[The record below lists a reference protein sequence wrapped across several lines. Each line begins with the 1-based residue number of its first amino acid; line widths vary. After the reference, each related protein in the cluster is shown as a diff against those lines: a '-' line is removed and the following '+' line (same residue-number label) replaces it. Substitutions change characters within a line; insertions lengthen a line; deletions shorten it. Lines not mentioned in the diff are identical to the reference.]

1 MLTKYVLGFAFDLPE
16 EIAYGDMN
24 TQVGLIRKVRPEW
37 QSGYLNGIGGHIEE
51 GETAHQAMVRE
62 FKEETGLFVPNWS
75 GVTFMS
81 NDYFNLVV
89 FKAFNVP
96 LNDME
101 SLTDEVVGVYR
112 VNDLPDDVIF
122 NLRWLIPL
130 SLDPQ
135 MYSSS
140 VVCR

>member
-1 MLTKYVLGFAFDLPE
+1 MLTEYTLGFAFDLPE
-16 EIAYGDMN
+16 DVAYGDMN
-24 TQVGLIRKVRPEW
+24 TQVGLIRKARPEW
-37 QSGYLNGIGGHIEE
+37 QAGYLNGIGGHIEE
-51 GETAHQAMVRE
+51 GEPAHQAMVRE
-62 FKEETGLFVPNWS
+62 FKEETGLHVPRWS
-75 GVTFMS
+75 GATVMG
-81 NDYFNLVV
+81 NDYFSVKV

-101 SLTDEVVGVYR
+101 SLTDEEVGVYR

-135 MYSSS
+135 TYSSS